1 MSERGGRV
9 AAIPMSPLITAKAAD
24 VDPNDYFKD
33 VLLRISEPGVTANGM
48 APRAWNKRFE
58 AEVSTCGN
66 EILRKIVGAA

>member
-9 AAIPMSPLITAKAAD
+9 AAISMSLLMTATAAD
-24 VDPNDYFKD
+24 VDPKGYFKD
-33 VLLRISEPGVTANGM
+33 VLLRISEPGMTANGM
-48 APRAWNKRFE
+48 APRAWKKRFE